1 MTVVQNPVV
10 KVLLFQ
16 AAFGLGLTYDRLM
29 LRVDDSSDD
38 NYFLVTPTA
47 ILSLVEGMLGY
58 ERVSVQGCVW
68 TFRKDTE
75 LRKF

>member
-1 MTVVQNPVV
+1 VVTVQ
-10 KVLLFQ
+10 LFQ
-16 AAFGLGLTYDRLM
+16 AAFGLGLTYDRLI
-29 LRVDDSSDD
+29 LSVDKYSDN
-38 NYFLVTPTA
+38 NYFLVTPTV

-68 TFRKDTE
+68 TFTKHTE

>member
-1 MTVVQNPVV
+1 M
-10 KVLLFQ
+10 
-16 AAFGLGLTYDRLM
+16 YDRLT
-29 LRVDDSSDD
+29 LRVDRSTE
-38 NYFLVTPTA
+38 NYFLVTPTV
-47 ILSLVEGMLGY
+47 ILSLVEGALGY